1 MMKKIFKFLGLFF
14 LAKLVFLN
22 IYIFASGKTYVY
34 KAVIYNFADIDDYK
48 IFDQAKISPSNEP
61 DKWKIANTYNQ
72 TGVFDELNPIHE
84 KLESVAFLVAVGDSI
99 VEERYWQGYDSTSIS
114 NSFSMAKSI
123 VSLLVGIAIDKKYIQ
138 SVDQPVG
145 DFLEDFKVNGKE
157 KITIK
162 HLLSMSAGL
171 SWDESYASPFSMT
184 TEAYYGNDLYKTVSK
199 LEAVEE
205 PGIKFSYKSGDTE
218 VLAMVLEK
226 ATGMKTSDFAQKM
239 LWSKIGAEREAQWS
253 LDQKGGIEKAYCC
266 FYSNARDFARIGRL
280 ILNQGIWNGDT
291 IVSPEYLMKA
301 LKPSEL
307 IHHKT
312 GNKIDFYGWQ
322 FWLIPNHKGE
332 DIVYCR
338 GILGQYIICVP
349 SKDAVIVRLGK
360 KRGEKIGEAEHYAET
375 FDMIE
380 AVRKL

>member
-1 MMKKIFKFLGLFF
+1 MKKIFKFIGLFF
-14 LAKLVFLN
+14 LAKLVFIN
-22 IYIFASGKTYVY
+22 IYIVASGKTYVY
-34 KAVIYNFADIDDYK
+34 KALVYNFADIDDHK
-48 IFDQAKISPSNEP
+48 IFDQNKIQASPQPN
-61 DKWKIANTYNQ
+61 KWKIAANYNQ
-72 TGVFDELNPIHE
+72 SGAFEQLNPIHE
-84 KLESVAFLVAVGDSI
+84 KLQSVAFLVAVGDSL

-123 VSLLVGIAIDKKYIQ
+123 ISLLVGIAIDKGHIK
-138 SVDQPVG
+138 SVDQPVA
-145 DFLEDFKVNGKE
+145 DFLDGFSSNGKE

-162 HLLSMSAGL
+162 HLLTMSSGL

-184 TEAYYGNDLYKTVSK
+184 TEAYYGNDLYKTVAS

-205 PGIKFSYKSGDTE
+205 PGVKFSYKSGDTE

-226 ATGMKTSDFAQKM
+226 ATGMKTSAFAEKM
-239 LWSKIGAEREAQWS
+239 LWSKIGAERDAQWS
-253 LDQKGGIEKAYCC
+253 VDKVGGIEKAYCC
-266 FYSNARDFARIGRL
+266 FYSNARDFAKIGRL
-280 ILNQGIWNGDT
+280 MLNGGVWMGDT
-291 IVSPEYLMKA
+291 IVSPSYLQNA
-301 LKPSEL
+301 TKPSGL
-307 IHHKT
+307 LHHKS

-322 FWLIPNHKGE
+322 FWLIPNHEGE

-375 FDMIE
+375 FDMIA
-380 AVRKL
+380 AVKKL